1 MNKINTKTIARI
13 AAVQALYQY
22 ISNHQE
28 QKAEELIS
36 AIAHYYK
43 DNEINNDLGIAS
55 KSKTKIKL
63 NVSYFT
69 NIVTFAIKDQEA
81 IDQIITDH
89 LSDGWKWEHLHTTL
103 VALLRASIC
112 ELIYF
117 PEVPFKVIINE
128 FTDIASDMLKESEV
142 AFVNSMLDKVSK
154 ELKRA

>member
-22 ISNHQE
+22 ISNNQE
-28 QKAEELIS
+28 QKSEELIA
-36 AIAHYYK
+36 AISGYYK
-43 DNEINNDLGIAS
+43 DNEINNDLEIAS

-63 NVSYFT
+63 NISYFT
-69 NIVTFAIKDQEA
+69 NIVTFAIKDQET
-81 IDQIITDH
+81 IDKIILDH

-112 ELIYF
+112 ELLYF